1 MAASDTGTTTSI
13 ARTGTLSAASVF
25 AAMQEP
31 GTNLLAAF
39 LHKHS
44 KKNTE
49 AGYRN
54 DIGQFFAWA
63 GQTGHADPDAAG
75 DDIQPD
81 PQHDHVTF
89 VNAPQVAAVSFLH
102 ANEYLRLIEVER
114 QLKPSTIA
122 RKIASLRSFFD
133 FCIAL
138 QVVQAN
144 PFNKHTLRS
153 VAKHNRDAVPVFLS
167 EAEARRLI
175 AATSHAGEAAVRD
188 RALILVMLHTVVRR
202 SEASNMDVE
211 HIRPVGA
218 HWILDI
224 PDSKSGNKW
233 KKVPAHIIQEIE
245 DYKQHYEILRGPL
258 WRSLSNRSK
267 GERLTADAIYRII
280 RQTARRA
287 GFPSHIADKI
297 GAHTLRHSGISIAL
311 ENGATLQE
319 AQEHAGHASVETTM
333 IYVHRRNKLEKN
345 AADKINLG

>member
-1 MAASDTGTTTSI
+1 MEDKSPPESRPASALVHAGTFN
-13 ARTGTLSAASVF
+13 AASVF
-25 AAMQEP
+25 AAMADA

-39 LHKHS
+39 LHRHS

-49 AGYRN
+49 ASYRN
-54 DIGQFFAWA
+54 DIGQFFGWA
-63 GQTGHADPDAAG
+63 APTVEPPVDDTLEAASVAPATFINAD
-75 DDIQPD
+75 Q
-81 PQHDHVTF
+81 VTS
-89 VNAPQVAAVSFLH
+89 VTFLH
-102 ANEYLRLIEVER
+102 ANEYLRTLEVER
-114 QLKPSTIA
+114 TLKPSTIA

-138 QVVQAN
+138 QVIQAN

-153 VAKHNRDAVPVFLS
+153 VTKHNRDAVPVFLS
-167 EAEARRLI
+167 EAEAKRLI
-175 AATSHAGEAAVRD
+175 AATALAGEAAVRD

-202 SEASNMDVE
+202 SEASNMNVE

-224 PDSKSGNKW
+224 PDSKSGSKW
-233 KKVPAHIIQEIE
+233 KKVPAHIVQEIE
-245 DYKQHYEILRGPL
+245 DYKQHYEILAGPL
-258 WRSLSNRSK
+258 WRSFSNRSR
-267 GERLTADAIYRII
+267 GDRLTADAIYRII
-280 RQTARRA
+280 KQTAKRA
-287 GFPSHIADKI
+287 GFPSQIADKV
-297 GAHTLRHSGISIAL
+297 GAHTLRHTGISIAL